1 MLANLPKWT
10 GDASN
15 LSGLA
20 KKRNAVV
27 ESASWETDPAAEAEV
42 AFLDGGATDDEPG
55 GMTQPG
61 ERLRVY
67 NLAGYGEPL
76 LLSEVLISSRSLA
89 NEAAALSYM
98 RLHAYDVRPNL
109 LVLVLAQDMRELDTC
124 HRYALNYL
132 RAWCCRR
139 GISYSLEVMVAAAT
153 DGLAAFYRLREL
165 RKASRRTP
173 PLATPATKERSK
185 ALRIRDDTYRG
196 LRSVVLSA
204 LQDRYLEAVANF
216 ARALGSSDEMRL
228 SHAEVRGGRPRR
240 RGHAELQRRSSRN
253 EESRRSVTAGA
264 EEVWRKRAA

>member
-20 KKRNAVV
+20 QKRNASA
-27 ESASWETDPAAEAEV
+27 EAASWEWDPASEAEV
-42 AFLDGGATDDEPG
+42 AHLDGGATDHEPG

-98 RLHAYDVRPNL
+98 RLHAHDVRPNL
-109 LVLVLAQDMRELDTC
+109 LMLVQAQDIRKLESC

-132 RAWCCRR
+132 QAWCGLRR
-139 GISYSLEVMVAAAT
+139 TSYAPEVMMAAAT
-153 DGLAAFYRLREL
+153 DGLATFYRLRES
-165 RKASRRTP
+165 RSSASRTP
-173 PLATPATKERSK
+173 PLATPSTKARAR
-185 ALRIRDDTYRG
+185 ALRLRDETYRC
-196 LRSVVLSA
+196 LRNVVLSA

-216 ARALGSSDEMRL
+216 ARALGASDEGLSSGVQRL
-228 SHAEVRGGRPRR
+228 VGHERRASRGASR
-240 RGHAELQRRSSRN
+240 ERSSRN
-253 EESRRSVTAGA
+253 RDSRRSVTAGA
-264 EEVWRKRAA
+264 VGVQRLDAA